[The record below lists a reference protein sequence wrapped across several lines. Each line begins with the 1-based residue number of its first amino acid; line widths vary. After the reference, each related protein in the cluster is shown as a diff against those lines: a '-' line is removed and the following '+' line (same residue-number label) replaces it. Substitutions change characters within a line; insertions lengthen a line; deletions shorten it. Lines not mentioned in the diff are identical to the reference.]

1 MQREQVT
8 QRLKEFSNTL
18 NKKDSGS
25 SSNSPTTTS
34 PTLAADPKP
43 ASTLK
48 IPSMGKG
55 LNPFASEFKLN
66 VGSAEFV
73 PSFKKP
79 AAPPAPPMPQ
89 QQVPPAPPAQQQP
102 GYPAGFIPAGFQA
115 GPAPQFQPQPAL
127 QVQGQMGP
135 PMNVIEAEGEYT
147 QEMKTYDLYANS
159 MDSQV
164 RFRWPLLWAQ
174 NAATTSLLI
183 LYSTTQTYK
192 VDAGGF
198 KPAAT

>member
-1 MQREQVT
+1 
-8 QRLKEFSNTL
+8 
-18 NKKDSGS
+18 
-25 SSNSPTTTS
+25 
-34 PTLAADPKP
+34 
-43 ASTLK
+43 
-48 IPSMGKG
+48 MGKG

-66 VGSAEFV
+66 VASAEFV

-102 GYPAGFIPAGFQA
+102 GYPAGFIPPGFQA

-164 RFRWPLLWAQ
+164 RLGGLLLLWAQ
-174 NAATTSLLI
+174 NEATTSLLILYSTTQLI